1 MINLKINERNLSI
14 VLSAKKGNTEALNI
28 LLDEYK
34 DDIYAITYA
43 SLKNK
48 HDAEDATQQTMI
60 TIWNSIGSLKDAEAF
75 ENWAYR
81 IAYTRSLNIINARK
95 KREIIVE
102 DDICDILDSDSV
114 ESDLMLPQEYA
125 ENNDL
130 RERLLRIIDSLSSV
144 QRETVVLYYFHEK
157 NIEEIS
163 EIMNCSQGTVKS
175 RLYLA
180 RNAIKDK
187 IVEFEKKHNES
198 FFGVAVGTLPIG
210 KFVTDNVKSN
220 MLSLNEAQKLIASVH
235 SQVSATGEALSTI
248 EKTVSLSKNAV
259 KHTLP
264 NAVKIAIASLGVA
277 TIAIGGFFA
286 IKPLINS
293 KPENNSTIDQ
303 ASVSQIA
310 TISPTQTTTQ
320 TPTEAPTQA
329 PTEPDFSKA
338 YRSYKN
344 VLEQNRSA
352 INAYDWQYVEDKSH
366 PVVFADVM
374 GDKTPEMIFVYAV
387 DASNSIDKSLKMKVI
402 TYNGSSAVEACTY
415 DMDGYNNRMGGGV
428 FAFQVKGE
436 KNLYTYYRMNG
447 MFNNELYCRWKE
459 TGNNQLISDEIVY
472 YQDSRGLG
480 VELDGRIDGETVSQ
494 SEAKSKRDS
503 LVSKANSLLLSSSDD
518 TGKSYPRELGI
529 TAENLSMTY
538 DEAIKFLSKFDD
550 KSKSDKT
557 DFSIISGFYRVRK
570 NGMVSSTLKISPD
583 GSFVSDTR
591 GNSGDKYYIAV
602 CRGKIANLKKE
613 DDHKYTFSLTDTKL
627 DNEPD
632 TTGTVSVNGRTVT
645 ATYIDDI
652 FNTDN
657 QFTLYT
663 AGIVPTDMDED
674 DFKNHKWWP
683 LPDYESPLNYRLIF
697 TPDGHIYDESSE

>member
-1 MINLKINERNLSI
+1 MKLKTSERNLSI
-14 VLSAKKGNTEALNI
+14 VLGAKSGNTEALNM

-34 DDIYAITYA
+34 DNIYAVTYA

-60 TIWNSIGSLKDAEAF
+60 TIWNSIGTLKNAEAF

-81 IAYTRSLNIINARK
+81 IAYTRSLNIINSRK

-102 DDICDILDSDSV
+102 DDISDILDSDSV
-114 ESDLMLPQEYA
+114 DNDLVLPQEYV

-180 RNAIKDK
+180 RNAMKDK

-198 FFGVAVGTLPIG
+198 FFGVAVGTVPMG
-210 KFVTDNVKSN
+210 KFVADSVKVN
-220 MLSLNEAQKLIASVH
+220 MLSPSEAQKLITSVYNKMT
-235 SQVSATGEALSTI
+235 ATGNALNSVDGVVT
-248 EKTVSLSKNAV
+248 LSKTIA

-277 TIAIGGFFA
+277 AIAVGGFFA
-286 IKPLINS
+286 IKSLINS

-310 TISPTQTTTQ
+310 TISPTQ

-352 INAYDWQYVEDKSH
+352 INAYDWQYVEDESH

-387 DASNSIDKSLKMKVI
+387 DASNSNDKSLKMKVI

-428 FAFQVKGE
+428 FAFQIKGE

-447 MFNNELYCRWKE
+447 TFNNELYCRWEE
-459 TGNNQLISDEIVY
+459 TGNNQLVSDEIVY

-480 VELDGRIDGETVSQ
+480 VELDGRIKGETVSQ
-494 SEAKSKRDS
+494 NEAKRDRDS
-503 LVSKANSLLLSSSDD
+503 LVSKADSLLLSSSDD

-591 GNSGDKYYIAV
+591 GQSGDKYYIAV
-602 CRGKIANLKKE
+602 CRGKIANLKKD
-613 DDHKYTFSLTDTKL
+613 DDHKYTFSVTDTKL

-632 TTGTVSVNGRTVT
+632 TTGTVSVNGRIVT

-652 FNTDN
+652 FNTGS

-663 AGIVPTDMDED
+663 AGIVPTDMDEE
-674 DFKNHKWWP
+674 DFKNYKWWP